1 MQYCGLHLNVHLG
14 KLINMNIPIF
24 NTYIDP
30 ISFDKVKEVLETTF
44 ISEGKLVKEF
54 ENQLEQKLGLKNIVA
69 VNSGTTALHLALVLA
84 GIGEGD
90 EVIIPA
96 QTFVAT
102 GLVILQQKAI
112 PIFADIDYHTGN
124 ISIESIKNKITA
136 KTKAIIPVHWG
147 GYPCDMDEIN
157 ELAIA
162 NGIVVIEDA
171 AHALGATYKNNK
183 IGNISDYTCF
193 SFQAIKHLTTGDGG
207 AVTCKNSDKFEE
219 GFVRR
224 WFGIDRANAN
234 PSILGEREYDIDK
247 LGFKY
252 HLNDY
257 AAALGLSNLVSFN
270 ERLEHRLEVAN
281 FYYQNLNNI
290 DGISLFENKEDR
302 QSAYWL
308 FGFHVEKRES
318 FIKHLQENGIT
329 TSVIHLGI
337 DHNSIFG
344 GKDYQLINQ
353 RKFDDTQIHIPIH
366 DAIDLEKARYIV
378 DIIKKGW

>member
-1 MQYCGLHLNVHLG
+1 MS
-14 KLINMNIPIF
+14 F
-24 NTYIDP
+24 NN
-30 ISFDKVKEVLETTF
+30 VKEVLETTF

-54 ENQLEQKLGLKNIVA
+54 ERQLEKTLGLKNPVA
-69 VNSGTTALHLALVLA
+69 LNSGTTALHLALVLA

-102 GLVILQQKAI
+102 GLVILQQKAV

-124 ISIESIKNKITA
+124 ISIESIKNKITS

-157 ELAIA
+157 ELA
-162 NGIVVIEDA
+162 NVHGIVVIEDA
-171 AHALGATYKNNK
+171 AHAIGATYKNKK

-207 AVTCKNSDKFEE
+207 AITCNNAEKFKE

-224 WFGIDRANAN
+224 WFGIDRENAK
-234 PSILGEREYDIDK
+234 PSILGEREYDISK

-257 AAALGLSNLVSFN
+257 AAALGLANLVTFN
-270 ERLEHRLEVAN
+270 DRLEKRFDIGK
-281 FYYQNLNNI
+281 FYNKNLINI
-290 DGISLFENKEDR
+290 DGITLFENKTDR

-308 FGFHVEKRES
+308 FGFHVEKRVS

-344 GKDYQLINQ
+344 GKDYQLVHQ

-366 DAIDLEKARYIV
+366 DAIDLEKAQYIV

>member
-1 MQYCGLHLNVHLG
+1 MNV
-14 KLINMNIPIF
+14 PIF

-30 ISFDKVKEVLETTF
+30 IAFDKVKEVLESTF
-44 ISEGKLVKEF
+44 ISEGKLVKDF
-54 ENQLEQKLGLKNIVA
+54 ERQLETTLGLKNPVA
-69 VNSGTTALHLALVLA
+69 LNSGTTALHLALVLA
-84 GIGEGD
+84 GVEEGD

-102 GLVILQQKAI
+102 GLVILQQKAV
-112 PIFADIDYHTGN
+112 PIFADIDYRTGN

-157 ELAIA
+157 ELAQA

-171 AHALGATYKNNK
+171 AHALGATYKNHK

-207 AVTCKNSDKFEE
+207 AVTCKNGAKFEE
-219 GFVRR
+219 GFIRR
-224 WFGIDRANAN
+224 WFGIDRNNAI
-234 PSILGEREYDIDK
+234 PSLLGEREYDINK

-252 HLNDY
+252 HLNDF

-270 ERLEHRLEVAN
+270 ERLEHRLKVAN
-281 FYYQNLNNI
+281 FYYQNLQNI
-290 DGISLFENKEDR
+290 DGISLFENKADR

-308 FGFHVEKRES
+308 FGFHVVKREA
-318 FIKHLQENGIT
+318 FIRRLLANGIVA
-329 TSVIHLGI
+329 SVIHLGI

-344 GKDYQLINQ
+344 GKDYDLVNQ

-366 DAIDLEKARYIV
+366 DAIDLEKAQYIV
-378 DIIKKGW
+378 EIIKKGW